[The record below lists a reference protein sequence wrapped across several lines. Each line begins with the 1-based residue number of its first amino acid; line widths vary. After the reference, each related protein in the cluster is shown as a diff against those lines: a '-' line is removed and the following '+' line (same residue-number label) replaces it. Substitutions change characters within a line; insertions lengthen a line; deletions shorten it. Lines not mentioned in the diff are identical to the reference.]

1 MSPTFSSAR
10 LIACVGL
17 AALATA
23 CASQPPPYASGM
35 QTVTLDP
42 SQPGPVQGVGIES
55 QDIVVMA
62 DRMMH
67 DMLADPAIAGQS
79 APPRII
85 LDAEY
90 FRNESAQRINTNIIV
105 DNLRVNLQRA
115 AGGRMRFV
123 SRESFDMVA
132 DERDMKRNGVT
143 DIGTLTQA
151 KAQLGVDYR
160 MRGRLTSTE
169 QIQPSQGLIQRYN
182 QVTFEMVNLETSEIV
197 WTGMYQVARAGA
209 DDVIYR

>member
-1 MSPTFSSAR
+1 MSPK
-10 LIACVGL
+10 LIACIGL

-23 CASQPPPYASGM
+23 CASEPAPYASGM

-42 SQPGPVQGVGIES
+42 SQPGPVQGVGIEG

-67 DMLADPAIAGQS
+67 DMLVDPSIAGQP

-105 DNLRVNLQRA
+105 IVIAVAIINIILIVILR
-115 AGGRMRFV
+115 
-123 SRESFDMVA
+123 SRNASSMSSV
-132 DERDMKRNGVT
+132 
-143 DIGTLTQA
+143 L
-151 KAQLGVDYR
+151 
-160 MRGRLTSTE
+160 S
-169 QIQPSQGLIQRYN
+169 S
-182 QVTFEMVNLETSEIV
+182 
-197 WTGMYQVARAGA
+197 
-209 DDVIYR
+209 

>member
-1 MSPTFSSAR
+1 MSPKLRTAR
-10 LIACVGL
+10 LVACVGL

-23 CASQPPPYASGM
+23 CASQPDPYASGM

-42 SQPGPVQGVGIES
+42 SQPGPVQGVGIEG

-62 DRMMH
+62 DRMMR
-67 DMLADPAIAGQS
+67 DMLADPVIAGQPV
-79 APPRII
+79 PPRII

-143 DIGTLTQA
+143 DVGTLTQA

-160 MRGRLTSTE
+160 LRGRLTSTE

-182 QVTFEMVNLETSEIV
+182 QVVFEMVNLETSEII

>member
-1 MSPTFSSAR
+1 MSPK

-23 CASQPPPYASGM
+23 CASQPQPYASGM

-62 DRMMH
+62 DRMMR
-67 DMLADPAIAGQS
+67 DMLADPAIAGQP

-115 AGGRMRFV
+115 AGGTRAVGGAAAPRA
-123 SRESFDMVA
+123 R
-132 DERDMKRNGVT
+132 RPT
-143 DIGTLTQA
+143 P
-151 KAQLGVDYR
+151 
-160 MRGRLTSTE
+160 RG
-169 QIQPSQGLIQRYN
+169 G
-182 QVTFEMVNLETSEIV
+182 
-197 WTGMYQVARAGA
+197 
-209 DDVIYR
+209 